1 MVIDIGTGDGRRV
14 LAVARQNPATLA
26 IGLDAS
32 TDGMI
37 QASRR
42 AARPARR
49 GGLDNAL
56 FVVAAAEALPHE
68 LGGTADAI
76 TIHFPWGSLLRGA
89 VCADEWL
96 AGALSRLLRP
106 AGTLELLLSVT
117 SRDAA
122 TGLPPLDAAEVAC
135 IAGRWQAAG
144 FVIRESRAATPG
156 DLRAAH
162 STWARR
168 LASGNGREAWLI
180 RLARGA
186 SGGVR

>member
-1 MVIDIGTGDGRRV
+1 MVTDIGTGDGRRV
-14 LAVARQNPATLA
+14 LAVARQETGTLA
-26 IGLDAS
+26 VGLDAS

-42 AARPARR
+42 AAGPARK

-56 FVVAAAEALPHE
+56 FVVASAEALPLE
-68 LGGTADAI
+68 LDGALEAA

-96 AGALSRLLRP
+96 TGGLCRLLRP
-106 AGTLELLLSVT
+106 GGTLELLLSVT

-122 TGLPPLDAAEVAC
+122 TGLPPLDAAEMEG

-144 FVIRESRAATPG
+144 FVVREARRATG
-156 DLRAAH
+156 QDLAAAH

-168 LASGNGREAWLI
+168 LASGTGRQAWLI
-180 RLARGA
+180 RLIRA
-186 SGGVR
+186 